1 MVYVYIYRDDFCDYA
16 ELCFKRFGDRVKYW
30 ITMNE
35 PWSFSG
41 GGYVTGATAPGRCS
55 AWLKLNCPAGDSG
68 TEPYVVTHNQLLAHA
83 VTVNKYGTRI
93 RSHLN

>member
-1 MVYVYIYRDDFCDYA
+1 MNFKPMGPDDFRDYA

-41 GGYVTGATAPGRCS
+41 AGYVTGAMAPGRCS
-55 AWLKLNCPAGDSG
+55 AWLKLNCPDGDCG
-68 TEPYVVTHNQLLAHA
+68 T
-83 VTVNKYGTRI
+83 
-93 RSHLN
+93 